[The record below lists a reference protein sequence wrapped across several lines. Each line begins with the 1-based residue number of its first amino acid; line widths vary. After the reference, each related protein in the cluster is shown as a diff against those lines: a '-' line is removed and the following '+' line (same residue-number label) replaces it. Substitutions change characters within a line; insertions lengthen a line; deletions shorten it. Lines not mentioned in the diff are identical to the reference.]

1 MWTTIFIIILIGII
15 LFLGWVIYLMTE
27 QLEQIENNI
36 GVYEEY
42 YNAFIEQL
50 NEANQKMQAID
61 NKGSFSSDD
70 EIGFAFKTV
79 RDCIDDLVQM
89 GVITYDEEAD
99 SGEEVQGEEEEE

>member
-70 EIGFAFKTV
+70 EIGFAYNLIKEQIEKYEDIV
-79 RDCIDDLVQM
+79 KK
-89 GVITYDEEAD
+89 
-99 SGEEVQGEEEEE
+99 